1 MDGWMGGWV
10 DGCVGGW
17 VGGWVDG
24 WMGLWVGGW
33 VHVIIGNY
41 AFYHNHP
48 FIIFIYDKLLELIVL
63 DGWLFSEPKM

>member
-1 MDGWMGGWV
+1 MDA
-10 DGCVGGW
+10 
-17 VGGWVDG
+17 WVDG

-33 VHVIIGNY
+33 IHVIIGSY